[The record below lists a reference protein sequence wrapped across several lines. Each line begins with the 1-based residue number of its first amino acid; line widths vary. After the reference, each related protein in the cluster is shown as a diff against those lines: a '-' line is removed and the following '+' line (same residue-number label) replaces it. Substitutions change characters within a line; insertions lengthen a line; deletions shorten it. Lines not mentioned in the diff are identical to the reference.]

1 MVFANEKDLGMAS
14 KNKKS
19 KLAVKSVPQSADNIY
34 ILKLVLYLII
44 GSQWL
49 RITKGTITVPIPIGL
64 AIGVLF
70 ARMDRFSVDRKI
82 EYAVL
87 LVSMFIG
94 FWLPLG
100 LEIIL

>member
-1 MVFANEKDLGMAS
+1 MV

-19 KLAVKSVPQSADNIY
+19 KAQARTVPQTTDNIY

-49 RITKGTITVPIPIGL
+49 RITKGTVTVPIPIGL

-70 ARMDRFSVDRKI
+70 ARMDRFAIDRKI

-100 LEIIL
+100 LEVVL